1 MRVGNLETAGVPAL
15 ECQQE
20 RAGPQDSGLLGWSC
34 FLPLSR
40 PSIPFGRGSVWSSRP
55 GPAPNSLCPNR
66 TPRVPSTGR
75 GRSFRTWLSLGVG
88 KGAFSG
94 LSASSLVL

>member
-20 RAGPQDSGLLGWSC
+20 RAGPQDSGLRGWSC

-40 PSIPFGRGSVWSSRP
+40 PSFPFGRGSVWSSRP
-55 GPAPNSLCPNR
+55 GP
-66 TPRVPSTGR
+66 VPSAPTPLPESPPQGEAD
-75 GRSFRTWLSLGVG
+75 LSELG
-88 KGAFSG
+88 
-94 LSASSLVL
+94 